1 MNNFIFFFRI
11 LEYIYNGWMSNS
23 HSISKKERARHYR
36 VMRMEDVDASCIRMF
51 ECFLEA
57 APQLVLQIYILMSY
71 PEKENTL
78 TGLLC
83 FRSISNEK
91 F

>member
-1 MNNFIFFFRI
+1 M

-23 HSISKKERARHYR
+23 PSLTEKERQRHYR

-57 APQLVLQIYILMSY
+57 APQLVLQIYILMSLA
-71 PEKENTL
+71 EKENTF
-78 TGLLC
+78 TGLL
-83 FRSISNEK
+83 RYVYYLKYSPIWMP
-91 F
+91 